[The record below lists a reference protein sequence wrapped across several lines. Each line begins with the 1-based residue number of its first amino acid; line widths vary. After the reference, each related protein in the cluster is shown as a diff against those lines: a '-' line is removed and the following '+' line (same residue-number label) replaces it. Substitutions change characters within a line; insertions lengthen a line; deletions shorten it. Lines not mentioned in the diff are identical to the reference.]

1 MLAKPSNTQGAAC
14 RFGSDFGISIDPLLI
29 WVAIHANMGSHIMK
43 TTIEIADDL
52 FERVQ
57 RLAQK
62 EKTTFRAL
70 TETGLR
76 LVVAGKHLKGQQN
89 LPPLV
94 TFGRGGPTADFENWN
109 WDRIRDEIYR
119 GRGS

>member
-1 MLAKPSNTQGAAC
+1 
-14 RFGSDFGISIDPLLI
+14 
-29 WVAIHANMGSHIMK
+29 MGGHIMK

-52 FERVQ
+52 FDRVQ

-62 EKTTFRAL
+62 EKTSFRAL
-70 TETGLR
+70 TEAGLR
-76 LVVAGKHLKGQQN
+76 LVIAGKHLKHPRK

-94 TFGRGGPTADFENWN
+94 TFGRGGPDAEFENWS

>member
-1 MLAKPSNTQGAAC
+1 
-14 RFGSDFGISIDPLLI
+14 
-29 WVAIHANMGSHIMK
+29 MK

-62 EKTTFRAL
+62 EKTSFRAL
-70 TETGLR
+70 TEAGLR
-76 LVVAGKHLKGQQN
+76 LVVSGKHGQRPKK

-94 TFGRGGPTADFENWN
+94 TFGHGGPTQQFEDWN
-109 WDRIRDEIYR
+109 WDRLRNEIYP
-119 GRGS
+119 GRGA